1 MLEKLKNGLGVPAGW
16 MYFILVVCLLYIIT
30 QNGNKVDNL
39 QAEIDSAVTEIST
52 LEILNE
58 TTLEAMSNEVA
69 VRDDAIAGLSDV
81 IAGWESK
88 SVAVNARLNDSDS
101 LRGELEVT
109 VADLES
115 QLNASALALEA
126 SASALDASASA
137 LDASSLALSDAIANP
152 VCPTCLECPATETT
166 VTE

>member
-1 MLEKLKNGLGVPAGW
+1 MLEKIKNGLGVPAGW

-52 LEILNE
+52 LETTIEAAANE
-58 TTLEAMSNEVA
+58 IA
-69 VRDDAIAGLSDV
+69 VRDDAIVGLTASAKDA
-81 IAGWESK
+81 IAGWES
-88 SVAVNARLNDSDS
+88 VNVKLNDSDS

-115 QLNASALALEA
+115 QLNV
-126 SASALDASASA
+126 SASALN
-137 LDASSLALSDAIANP
+137 DAIANP
-152 VCPTCLECPATETT
+152 VCPACLECPATETT